1 VPRQREVPAH
11 IRGRANGAFRTLV
24 LISNSF
30 SAPFLS
36 FVVAI
41 ASSST
46 AFAVAGASALVA
58 VAVTYFKPLREYNL
72 NEPGDSE
79 RALAE
84 PTAAE

>member
-1 VPRQREVPAH
+1 
-11 IRGRANGAFRTLV
+11 
-24 LISNSF
+24 
-30 SAPFLS
+30 
-36 FVVAI
+36 VVAI

-58 VAVTYFKPLREYNL
+58 VAVTYFTPLREYNL

-79 RALAE
+79 SALTE